1 MPPATYFRQYMV
13 AWKVR
18 GDSEDINDEGKPIN
32 HTMPGNG
39 QLAGLRLKKAYL
51 PDTDSAADAARWRQ
65 LSRYLAI
72 WQNQKQLAALKCC
85 ECCGHQNPTSDIPQI
100 SDARSTLTLLTR
112 QRMETGER

>member
-72 WQNQKQLAALKCC
+72 WVEAISSLGSIKPQARPQKAVL
-85 ECCGHQNPTSDIPQI
+85 SD
-100 SDARSTLTLLTR
+100 
-112 QRMETGER
+112 